1 MKLIFLVFIII
12 GFFIKYIYDCL
23 TTSHKSFTKEELD
36 AMHKAVIGKSKKEVR
51 KIQDS
56 FRK

>member
-1 MKLIFLVFIII
+1 MQFLFLIGLGIFFLGKV
-12 GFFIKYIYDCL
+12 IYDSL
-23 TTSHKSFTKEELD
+23 TTNRKGFTKEELD
-36 AMHKAVIGKSKKEVR
+36 AMHKAVIGKSKKEAR